1 MKDFFSDE
9 TNIPEK
15 KINKKR
21 IIIAVL
27 MGVIII
33 ALIATYIV
41 YSKNQTVRNW
51 IDVYIFQKEVEQDSV
66 STIEYNSEN
75 NAEICAYDK
84 YIGILSK
91 NELTLYNNSGKEE
104 TTLDIPISNVIFN
117 SSNRFLGIA
126 EQDGQNVYLISGN
139 TIAWENEIEG
149 NISQISVNKNGYMAV
164 VISGTSHKTVISLY
178 DPTGKELFKIY
189 LSTTRVASVSI
200 SNDNKYLAL
209 AEIDTSSSI
218 IQSNV
223 KVISIEDAKQKAE
236 NSVTYIYNAEPNKLL
251 INIKYADKNNLVC
264 MYSDSIDI
272 LQEEENK
279 QLISL
284 ESTKTSFLS
293 IDLNNNIAL
302 VEEKASGLFT
312 ADSDIEI
319 TNVSNEKT
327 TIYTVEAVAKSI
339 TAYGDIIA
347 LNLGSELH
355 FVNTS
360 GWLVKKYVASQE
372 ITNIVLS
379 NNLAGIIYRD
389 KIDIVNL

>member
-1 MKDFFSDE
+1 
-9 TNIPEK
+9 
-15 KINKKR
+15 
-21 IIIAVL
+21 
-27 MGVIII
+27 MGIIII
-33 ALIATYIV
+33 ALIATYII

-251 INIKYADKNNLVC
+251 MNIKYADKNNLVC